1 VEFVEVKG
9 RTVDV
14 AVEAAL
20 AELGLPSADKAEIE
34 VLQQPE
40 RGFLG
45 LGGREAIVRV
55 RAKGEDTS
63 ARKRRSRKPRSSSSG
78 GRKESGASKPAQ
90 TGEKPPPSPKP
101 ATSGRD
107 SVSGSRGPTRRERN
121 PESEARTDAPEL
133 TIEEQASVVEEFLTG
148 LLAAYGL
155 DGTVDIA
162 VDDEIILA
170 TVAGDQTEALVG
182 AQGVVM
188 DAVHEVC
195 RTVLQRRSR
204 HAARLRIDIAGYAER
219 RRQALRIYATR
230 LAEQVTEE
238 GGEIMLEPMNASD
251 RKVIHDAISEIASV
265 RSYSE
270 GEPPDRYVVIAVD
283 AEDAEDA
290 EPGASVPEE
299 GVPETSAPDEGVPE
313 TSAPEEGV
321 PETSVPDT
329 SAPEEGAPEESGEA
343 TPVED
348 DVLERDAE

>member
-63 ARKRRSRKPRSSSSG
+63 GRKRRSRKPRSSSG

-90 TGEKPPPSPKP
+90 TVEKPPASPKP
-101 ATSGRD
+101 ATSGRN
-107 SVSGSRGPTRRERN
+107 SGSGSRGPARRERN

-148 LLAAYGL
+148 LLGAYGL

-219 RRQALRIYATR
+219 RRQALRIYASR

-251 RKVIHDAISEIASV
+251 RKVIHDAISEIAGV

-283 AEDAEDA
+283 VETA
-290 EPGASVPEE
+290 EPEVG
-299 GVPETSAPDEGVPE
+299 
-313 TSAPEEGV
+313 APEVG
-321 PETSVPDT
+321 
-329 SAPEEGAPEESGEA
+329 APEVGAPEVGAPEVGAPEEAGPEEAGPEEA
-343 TPVED
+343 TRDVNPVED
-348 DVLERDAE
+348 DELERRAE